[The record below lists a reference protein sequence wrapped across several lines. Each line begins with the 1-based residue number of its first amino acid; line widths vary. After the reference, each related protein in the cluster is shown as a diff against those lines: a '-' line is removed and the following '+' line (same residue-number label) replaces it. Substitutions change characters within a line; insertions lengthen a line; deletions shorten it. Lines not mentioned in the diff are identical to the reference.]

1 MRVEEKSM
9 SMVLSKEQMIRFASA
24 LSEQEVESIWP
35 KVCLVADSPNL
46 TRTVE
51 GVYGK
56 GARPDLA
63 AVLNIAR
70 KFGVIHEATIV
81 ANPGLP
87 TYIANRFER
96 LGYTVV
102 RGLAPDCDDRFVRKI
117 AGAGVI
123 ADTLVVMGGDH
134 CAIDVIRLVK
144 NQRRPVKV
152 VVIGVRESTAVCLKD
167 CVDEFINLPVI
178 LNAVAA

>member
-1 MRVEEKSM
+1 M
-9 SMVLSKEQMIRFASA
+9 SAVLSRKQMARFASVLA
-24 LSEQEVESIWP
+24 EQEVEATQP

-51 GVYGK
+51 TVYGK

-70 KFGVIHEATIV
+70 GFGVIHAATIV

-87 TYIANRFER
+87 THVANGFER
-96 LGYTVV
+96 LGYAVD
-102 RGLAPDCDDRFVRKI
+102 RGLGPDCDDRVISKCVS
-117 AGAGVI
+117 AALI
-123 ADTLVVMGGDH
+123 ADILVCMGGDH
-134 CAIDVIRLVK
+134 CAVDVIRLVK
-144 NQRRPVKV
+144 GQRRPVKV
-152 VVIGVRESTAVCLKD
+152 VVIGVGESTALCLKTS
-167 CVDEFINLPVI
+167 VDEFINLPVV

>member
-1 MRVEEKSM
+1 M
-9 SMVLSKEQMIRFASA
+9 SVVLSKEQMVRFASA
-24 LSEQEVESIWP
+24 LAEQELEATQP

-63 AVLNIAR
+63 AVLNIAKR
-70 KFGVIHEATIV
+70 FGVIHEATIV

-87 TYIANRFER
+87 TYVADRFEC
-96 LGYTVV
+96 LGYTVD
-102 RGLAPDCDDRFVRKI
+102 RGLGPDCDDRVISKCVS
-117 AGAGVI
+117 AALI
-123 ADTLVVMGGDH
+123 ADTLVCMGGDH
-134 CAIDVIRLVK
+134 CAVDVIRLVK
-144 NQRRPVKV
+144 GQRRPVKV
-152 VVIGVRESTAVCLKD
+152 VVIGVGEATAYCLKNS
-167 CVDEFINLPVI
+167 VDEFINLPVI